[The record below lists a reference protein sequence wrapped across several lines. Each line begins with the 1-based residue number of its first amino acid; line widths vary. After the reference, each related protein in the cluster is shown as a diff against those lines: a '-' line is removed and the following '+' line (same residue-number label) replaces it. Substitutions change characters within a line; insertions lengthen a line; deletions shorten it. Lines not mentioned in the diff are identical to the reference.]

1 MSDADVARLRDD
13 YIELLK
19 RALLGRTVGPTTML
33 KAIDKRPEPE
43 EGRRARLARA
53 LAPPPPPPGIPAE
66 PVQFDLSDN
75 LDGKVSVFGLPP
87 WAMTMIGLSRM
98 DNLESCV
105 RKVIEDGVPGDLIE
119 TGVWRGGATIFMRGI
134 LRAFGVTDRKVF
146 VADSFEGVPP
156 PDAERYPADE
166 GMQLHLWPLAVDADE
181 VRANFDRYGLLDDQV
196 EFVEGWF
203 RDTLPKLRDHRWA
216 VIRLDG
222 DLYESTMDALD
233 NLYDGLQPGGWLI
246 VDDHDIIACR
256 HAIADFRAKRD
267 IDEPIIEIDWTGICW
282 QKSG

>member
-1 MSDADVARLRDD
+1 VTEGDVGQLRDD

-19 RALLGRTVGPTTML
+19 RSLLGRTVGPTTVL
-33 KAIDKRPEPE
+33 QPIERKPED
-43 EGRRARLARA
+43 EGRRARVARVLAE
-53 LAPPPPPPGIPAE
+53 PPGIAAE
-66 PVQFDLSDN
+66 PVHYDLSDN

-87 WAMTMIGLSRM
+87 WAMTMIGLRRM
-98 DNLESCV
+98 DNLEMCV
-105 RKVIEDGVPGDLIE
+105 RRVISDGVPGDLIE

-134 LRAFGVTDRKVF
+134 LRAFGVTDRTVF
-146 VADSFEGVPP
+146 VADSFQGVPA
-156 PDAERYPADE
+156 PDADRYPADE

-181 VRANFDRYGLLDDQV
+181 VRANFERYGLLDDQV

-203 RDTLPKLRDHRWA
+203 RDTLPKLRDRQWA

-256 HAIADFRAKRD
+256 HAIADFRSKRS

>member
-1 MSDADVARLRDD
+1 MTEGDVGQLRDD

-19 RALLGRTVGPTTML
+19 RSLLGRTVGPTTVL
-33 KAIDKRPEPE
+33 QPIERKPED
-43 EGRRARLARA
+43 EGRRARVARVLAE
-53 LAPPPPPPGIPAE
+53 PPGIAAE
-66 PVQFDLSDN
+66 PVHYDLSDN

-87 WAMTMIGLSRM
+87 WAMTMIGLRRM
-98 DNLESCV
+98 DNLEMCV
-105 RKVIEDGVPGDLIE
+105 RRVISDGVPGDLIE

-134 LRAFGVTDRKVF
+134 LRAFGVTDRTVF
-146 VADSFEGVPP
+146 VADSFQGVPA
-156 PDAERYPADE
+156 PDADRYPADE

-181 VRANFDRYGLLDDQV
+181 VRANFERYGLLDDQV

-203 RDTLPKLRDHRWA
+203 RDTLPKLRDRQWA

-256 HAIADFRAKRD
+256 HAIADFRSKRS